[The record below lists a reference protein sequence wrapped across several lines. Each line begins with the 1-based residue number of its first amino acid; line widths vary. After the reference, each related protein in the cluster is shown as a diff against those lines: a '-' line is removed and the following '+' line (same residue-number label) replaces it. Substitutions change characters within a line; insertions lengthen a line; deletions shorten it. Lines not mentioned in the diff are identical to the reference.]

1 MKLKKKALSSVQVYL
16 QIAQCRNCWIIPS
29 SICSNKKRNCSSL
42 TISPS
47 YFNRTAMA
55 LSHPILHKENICGVE
70 LFQMGTNQAPSIF
83 PSHWN
88 NLFDEIVRL
97 TLFAIRFAHASG
109 DTLCPTKCIGAAT
122 STPWL
127 NYAPWAVR
135 KHATYPPFSCVNYIC
150 ECKANLTLS
159 FTYV

>member
-1 MKLKKKALSSVQVYL
+1 MSDLLNYSFFYLVQQKEKL
-16 QIAQCRNCWIIPS
+16 
-29 SICSNKKRNCSSL
+29 CSSS

-47 YFNRTAMA
+47 YFNHTAMV

-70 LFQMGTNQAPSIF
+70 LFQMARNRAPSIF
-83 PSHWN
+83 PFHWN

-109 DTLCPTKCIGAAT
+109 DTLCSTKCIGEAT

-127 NYAPWAVR
+127 NYVPYEQFKSVLL
-135 KHATYPPFSCVNYIC
+135 PSILSCVNYIY
-150 ECKANLTLS
+150 EYKANLTLS
-159 FTYV
+159 FTYL